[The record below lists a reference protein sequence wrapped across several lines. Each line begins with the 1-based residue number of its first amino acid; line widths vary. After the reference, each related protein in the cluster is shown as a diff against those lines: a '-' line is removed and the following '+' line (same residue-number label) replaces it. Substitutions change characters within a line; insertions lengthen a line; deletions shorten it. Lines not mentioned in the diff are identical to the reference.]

1 MLLKSKN
8 IMELGCEE
16 WLTCTAYTRCKSYNQ
31 MHGGRGHR
39 GGQEEKYIIIN
50 GTGELV
56 EISSVAIFCCSYYQ
70 FVFPMSFLLGNIFMW
85 ECYTTFE
92 NVLVYV

>member
-50 GTGELV
+50 GMGEFV
-56 EISSVAIFCCSYYQ
+56 EI
-70 FVFPMSFLLGNIFMW
+70 
-85 ECYTTFE
+85 
-92 NVLVYV
+92 

>member
-16 WLTCTAYTRCKSYNQ
+16 WLTCTAYTRCKCYNQ

-50 GTGELV
+50 GMGELV
-56 EISSVAIFCCSYYQ
+56 EI
-70 FVFPMSFLLGNIFMW
+70 
-85 ECYTTFE
+85 
-92 NVLVYV
+92 

>member
-16 WLTCTAYTRCKSYNQ
+16 WLTCTAYTRCKSYNR
-31 MHGGRGHR
+31 MHGERGHR

-50 GTGELV
+50 GMGELV
-56 EISSVAIFCCSYYQ
+56 EI
-70 FVFPMSFLLGNIFMW
+70 
-85 ECYTTFE
+85 
-92 NVLVYV
+92 